1 MGKVRF
7 HGAMRDPTSIRD
19 MGTGLAFVGVVVLM
33 MHFMWSGLCNGDLM
47 GPCISQPYSGRQ
59 GFLALIGTG
68 MLVAGSFLALFG
80 HLATR
85 AKPTV
90 RSFGV

>member
-1 MGKVRF
+1 MG
-7 HGAMRDPTSIRD
+7 I
-19 MGTGLAFVGVVVLM
+19 GLAFVGVVVLM
-33 MHFMWSGLCNGDLM
+33 MHFMWSGMCNGDLM

-68 MLVAGSFLALFG
+68 LLVVGLFLVLFG
-80 HLATR
+80 ILATR

-90 RSFGV
+90 RFRGA